1 MTTTLILPV
10 EITIYV
16 AAELRTAWLAWLAS
30 LDAATDDGADADAD
44 LPADGQ
50 AVEEVDAAGLQCL
63 LSLSNSLL
71 ARGRRLQV
79 HQASD
84 ALALGCR
91 RLGLAHLLA
100 TTEEA
105 AA

>member
-1 MTTTLILPV
+1 MTATLILPV

-30 LDAATDDGADADAD
+30 LDAATDDGADAD

>member
-1 MTTTLILPV
+1 VTTTLILPV

-16 AAELRTAWLAWLAS
+16 AAELRTAWLACLAS
-30 LDAATDDGADADAD
+30 LDAATDDGADAD

-79 HQASD
+79 HQPSE

-100 TTEEA
+100 TTEGA

>member
-16 AAELRTAWLAWLAS
+16 AADLRTAWLAWLTS
-30 LDAATDDGADADAD
+30 LDAATDDGADAD

>member
-30 LDAATDDGADADAD
+30 LDAATDDGADAD

>member
-16 AAELRTAWLAWLAS
+16 NAELRTAWLAWLAS
-30 LDAATDDGADADAD
+30 LDAATDDGADAD